1 MPLEFDIKYKRSK
14 QKVAKKI
21 GLATIEATEALFIKH
36 PNHTKLQLKNIICKR
51 DKKKQSIRVL
61 GNSGYRI
68 LLITKGEITY
78 FQDSERDTVLVTNQK
93 YNITFNPGDIITI
106 TVSAP
111 DLESVRPFNMPVVGF
126 NAADG
131 RINGAQRLQDYL
143 IDINGEIDFPVLGKL
158 HLAGLTRNEA
168 TNLLESRL
176 KEYIENPIVNIRLTN
191 FKVTV
196 LGEVKKPGT
205 YVVKNER
212 ITLPEALGL
221 AGDMTISGKRDN
233 VLVIRD
239 VDGVQ
244 YKYRVD
250 MTKDDVF
257 MSPVYFLSQND
268 VVYVEPKKALIRDSS
283 FGKSTSI
290 AFSVVSSLVSLG
302 VLIVS
307 IIRLNN

>member
-1 MPLEFDIKYKRSK
+1 MIMNSKY
-14 QKVAKKI
+14 
-21 GLATIEATEALFIKH
+21 L
-36 PNHTKLQLKNIICKR
+36 IIA
-51 DKKKQSIRVL
+51 
-61 GNSGYRI
+61 I
-68 LLITKGEITY
+68 LLMFIIGFNSCVTKKEITY
-78 FQDSERDTVLVTNQK
+78 FQDSEQDTVLVTNQK
-93 YNITFNPGDIITI
+93 YNIVFHPGDIITI
-106 TVSAP
+106 TVSAA
-111 DLESVRPFNMPVVGF
+111 DLESVRPFNMPVVSF

-131 RINGAQRLQDYL
+131 RISGAQRLQDYL
-143 IDINGEIDFPVLGKL
+143 IDINGDIDFPVLGKI

-168 TNLLESRL
+168 TSLLVKKL

-191 FKVTV
+191 FKITV
-196 LGEVKKPGT
+196 LGEVKRPGT
-205 YVVKNER
+205 YVVQNER

-239 VDGVQ
+239 IGGEQ
-244 YKYRVD
+244 YKFRVNL
-250 MTKDDVF
+250 TTDDVF
-257 MSPVYFLSQND
+257 TSPVYFLAQND

-307 IIRLNN
+307 IISISK